1 MDAISSYIKNFV
13 KIRNT
18 SKNTKNYNSKTYYEI
33 IELSKEK
40 KKIEFT
46 GAKLKGANFSS
57 KLLASAIF
65 NNCDL
70 RNANFTGSTL
80 IGAKFIGCKLKESNF
95 NDAYLFG
102 AEFDNCDLS
111 KSFLLVE

>member
-18 SKNTKNYNSKTYYEI
+18 SKNTNNYNSKTYYEI
-33 IELSKEK
+33 IGLSEEK

-46 GAKLKGANFSS
+46 GAKLRGANFSD

-80 IGAKFIGCKLKESNF
+80 VGAKFIGCELKESCF
-95 NDAYLFG
+95 NGAYLLG
-102 AEFDNCDLS
+102 ATFTNCNLS
-111 KSFLLVE
+111 ECSSK